1 MAQWS
6 RIHLPVQET
15 QVQSPR
21 QEDPTCQGAA
31 KPVHPAVIVD
41 LHARVR
47 ELQPLKPVRPSVCSQ
62 VCVCAEALI
71 VSLPARALQPAR
83 LLCPCDFPGKTTG
96 VGCHFLFQGIFPT
109 QGSNP
114 GLLHCRQILLPTEQL
129 GIKIAPNQKQPQGP
143 SPVNRHTKMW
153 YIHITEYSVSSVQ
166 FSRSVM
172 SNSLRPHES
181 PHARPPCPSP
191 TPGVH
196 SDSCLSSQ

>member
-21 QEDPTCQGAA
+21 QEDPTCQGAT

-47 ELQPLKPVRPSVCSQ
+47 ELQPLKPVRPTVCSQ

-96 VGCHFLFQGIFPT
+96 VGFHFLLQGIVPT
-109 QGSNP
+109 QRSNLC
-114 GLLHCRQILLPTEQL
+114 LLHWQADSLPLSHQQAPIYIIYVSLPT
-129 GIKIAPNQKQPQGP
+129 
-143 SPVNRHTKMW
+143 
-153 YIHITEYSVSSVQ
+153 
-166 FSRSVM
+166 
-172 SNSLRPHES
+172 PHS
-181 PHARPPCPSP
+181 
-191 TPGVH
+191 TP
-196 SDSCLSSQ
+196 